1 MRNFSSRTNLY
12 RSVAALV
19 ILAAFVFA
27 AWRAVS
33 GQVSKGKV
41 SKGPRAVGLVELL
54 PKGKA
59 RLIPIVI
66 LVDGQYYDAG
76 AYKASP
82 VPMALW
88 AETEYEA
95 FRTGVSQ
102 GLFIVTEALQNQK
115 TSEWL
120 GEGSWQTS
128 EELAAK
134 SAKKPRASIPRGL
147 EDDSGPPV
155 LRHSGAS
162 KPKPPEAAP
171 SPPATQSTTQAQSAA
186 PVPTAQSG
194 TSSAQSQTPAGQ
206 TSSPNPSSAPSTAS
220 QTASASKPSTSTE
233 NPEQAD
239 ENDPNRPVLKRGK
252 SVPAP
257 IEESVPSA
265 NAAAHAPGT
274 APKLPAHPAATF
286 ASTKSQPQLLPA
298 ISDADGPEAHT
309 YQYDIKA
316 ADETVLRNKI
326 LALSADEVRARA
338 KQLSSE
344 LIAPAR
350 SARAGKPGAREKP
363 AQPNFEDVQFRI
375 FDLSSSNEPTMVLT
389 ASARMP
395 ARATE
400 SALVDLQ
407 YFVTLVARQD
417 INGDIHKA
425 FANVT
430 DQRHLDVE
438 PKFELIDAV
447 DVDGDGRAELLFRKE
462 YDEGT
467 AYVVYRVIG
476 DQLYPLFEGTPGE

>member
-1 MRNFSSRTNLY
+1 MS
-12 RSVAALV
+12 ALV
-19 ILAAFVFA
+19 ILGFVFA
-27 AWRAVS
+27 AWQAIL
-33 GQVSKGKV
+33 GQISKGKV
-41 SKGPRAVGLVELL
+41 SKGPRAVGLLEVGS
-54 PKGKA
+54 KGKA

-66 LVDGQYYDAG
+66 LVDGQYYDAD

-115 TSEWL
+115 TNEWI
-120 GEGSWQTS
+120 GGGSWQTS

-134 SAKKPRASIPRGL
+134 SSKKAGPSIPRGL

-155 LRHSGAS
+155 LRHSGS
-162 KPKPPEAAP
+162 TKPKPPEAAP
-171 SPPATQSTTQAQSAA
+171 EKQSTAEGTAPASTA
-186 PVPTAQSG
+186 PVPPAST
-194 TSSAQSQTPAGQ
+194 QSQTADHR
-206 TSSPNPSSAPSTAS
+206 TSSQAAPSQA
-220 QTASASKPSTSTE
+220 APTS
-233 NPEQAD
+233 NPEASPQPAN
-239 ENDPNRPVLKRGK
+239 EQDPNRPILKHGK
-252 SVPAP
+252 STPAP
-257 IEESVPSA
+257 IEASIPSTTPT
-265 NAAAHAPGT
+265 AHGPG
-274 APKLPAHPAATF
+274 ATP
-286 ASTKSQPQLLPA
+286 KSQTHATAISASDKIQAQLIPA
-298 ISDADGPEAHT
+298 ISDANGPEPHT
-309 YQYDIKA
+309 YVYDVKA
-316 ADETVLRNKI
+316 ADEAVLRNKMLE
-326 LALSADEVRARA
+326 LASDEVRARA

-344 LIAPAR
+344 LIA
-350 SARAGKPGAREKP
+350 SLGTARAGRAGAQKP

-389 ASARMP
+389 ASAHMP
-395 ARATE
+395 DRATE

-417 INGDIHKA
+417 INGDIHKL
-425 FANVT
+425 FSNVT
-430 DQRHLDVE
+430 DHRHLDVE

-476 DQLYPLFEGTPGE
+476 NQLYALFEGTPAE

>member
-1 MRNFSSRTNLY
+1 MRKFSSRTNLY
-12 RSVAALV
+12 RTASAIV
-19 ILAAFVFA
+19 ILAAFSFGS
-27 AWRAVS
+27 WHAVL
-33 GQVSKGKV
+33 GQVSKSRV
-41 SKGPRAVGLVELL
+41 SKGPRAVGLIELL
-54 PKGKA
+54 PKSKA

-66 LVDGQYYDAG
+66 LVDGQYYDAD

-102 GLFIVTEALQNQK
+102 GVFIVTEALQNQK
-115 TSEWL
+115 TNEWI

-134 SAKKPRASIPRGL
+134 SNKKARPSVPRGL

-155 LRHSGAS
+155 LRHSGAA
-162 KPKPPEAAP
+162 KPKPPEAAAA
-171 SPPATQSTTQAQSAA
+171 SQSTQSTAQKQPESNASGAASSSSGEKQTAAGQGSSSAA
-186 PVPTAQSG
+186 
-194 TSSAQSQTPAGQ
+194 SAPSQTP
-206 TSSPNPSSAPSTAS
+206 ST
-220 QTASASKPSTSTE
+220 SKPSSSAE

-239 ENDPNRPVLKRGK
+239 EQDPNRPVLKRGK

-257 IEESVPSA
+257 IEENIPGA
-265 NAAAHAPGT
+265 TAAAHTPGA
-274 APKLPAHPAATF
+274 APKSPAHGAA
-286 ASTKSQPQLLPA
+286 ASVSGKAQPRVIPA
-298 ISDADGPEAHT
+298 ISDADGPEPHT

-316 ADETVLRNKI
+316 ADETGLRNKMLG
-326 LALSADEVRARA
+326 LAGDEVRARA

-350 SARAGKPGAREKP
+350 PARTGRAGARERP
-363 AQPNFEDVQFRI
+363 VQPNFEDVQFRI

-395 ARATE
+395 DRATE

-407 YFVTLVARQD
+407 YFVTVVARQD

-425 FANVT
+425 FSNVT

-476 DQLYPLFEGTPGE
+476 DQLYALFEGTPGE

>member
-1 MRNFSSRTNLY
+1 MRKISSRTNLY
-12 RSVAALV
+12 RTAIAFV
-19 ILAAFVFA
+19 ILAGFVFVG
-27 AWRAVS
+27 WNLVL
-33 GQVSKGKV
+33 GQASKGRT
-41 SKGPRAVGLVELL
+41 SKGPRAVGLLELL

-66 LVDGQYYDAG
+66 LVDGQYYDAD

-88 AETEYEA
+88 AETEYEG

-102 GLFIVTEALQNQK
+102 GVFIVSEALQNQK
-115 TSEWL
+115 TNEWI
-120 GEGSWQTS
+120 GEGSWQTT

-134 SAKKPRASIPRGL
+134 SSKKARPSIPRGL

-155 LRHSGAS
+155 LRHSGSA
-162 KPKPPEAAP
+162 KPKPPEPASEPNKQAP
-171 SPPATQSTTQAQSAA
+171 AQGQPPAPNAQPSASSTQGQ
-186 PVPTAQSG
+186 TA
-194 TSSAQSQTPAGQ
+194 AGQ
-206 TSSPNPSSAPSTAS
+206 SSSPNSGSTPSAS
-220 QTASASKPSTSTE
+220 QTASTAKSSTSTA

-257 IEESVPSA
+257 IEESIPATAHDPGTVAKSPVH
-265 NAAAHAPGT
+265 AAAIS
-274 APKLPAHPAATF
+274 
-286 ASTKSQPQLLPA
+286 ASAKSAQAQLIPA
-298 ISDADGPEAHT
+298 ISDANGPEPHT
-309 YQYDIKA
+309 YVYDAKPE
-316 ADETVLRNKI
+316 DETALRNKI
-326 LALSADEVRARA
+326 LVLAADEVRARA

-344 LIAPAR
+344 LIAPAG
-350 SARAGKPGAREKP
+350 SARTSRAGAREKP
-363 AQPNFEDVQFRI
+363 AQPNFENVQFRI
-375 FDLSSSNEPTMVLT
+375 FDLSSSNEPTLVLT

-395 ARATE
+395 DRASE

-425 FANVT
+425 FSNVT

>member
-1 MRNFSSRTNLY
+1 MRNFSSRPNLY
-12 RSVAALV
+12 RTVSGLV
-19 ILAAFVFA
+19 ILAAFVLI
-27 AWRAVS
+27 AWHAFL
-33 GQVSKGKV
+33 GQAKAKA

-66 LVDGQYYDAG
+66 LVDGQYYDAD

-95 FRTGVSQ
+95 FRTGISQ
-102 GLFIVTEALQNQK
+102 GVFIVTEALQNQK
-115 TSEWL
+115 TNEWI
-120 GEGSWQTS
+120 GEGSWQTA

-134 SAKKPRASIPRGL
+134 STKKKGPTIPRGL

-155 LRHSGAS
+155 LRHSGSA
-162 KPKPPEAAP
+162 KPKPPETAPASQSTQSSPQSQPAAP
-171 SPPATQSTTQAQSAA
+171 TAT
-186 PVPTAQSG
+186 QSG
-194 TSSAQSQTPAGQ
+194 TSSTSTTSTQSQTTPRQ
-206 TSSPNPSSAPSTAS
+206 SSTSASSSAN
-220 QTASASKPSTSTE
+220 QTASTSKPSSSAE

-239 ENDPNRPVLKRGK
+239 EQDPNRPVLKRGK
-252 SVPAP
+252 SAPPP
-257 IEESVPSA
+257 IEESIPSTPA
-265 NAAAHAPGT
+265 STHTTSA
-274 APKLPAHPAATF
+274 APKPSTQTPAASAAPKT
-286 ASTKSQPQLLPA
+286 AQPEVIPA
-298 ISDADGPEAHT
+298 ISDADGPEPHS
-309 YQYDIKA
+309 YQSEIQTS
-316 ADETVLRNKI
+316 DETVLRNKM
-326 LALSADEVRARA
+326 LALAADEVRARA

-344 LIAPAR
+344 LIVPAR
-350 SARAGKPGAREKP
+350 SARSGRAGAREKT
-363 AQPNFEDVQFRI
+363 AQPNFDDVQFRV

-395 ARATE
+395 DRATE

-407 YFVTLVARQD
+407 YFVTVVARQD

-425 FANVT
+425 FSNVT
-430 DQRHLDVE
+430 DQRHLDLE

-447 DVDGDGRAELLFRKE
+447 DVDGDGRAELLFRKD

-476 DQLYPLFEGTPGE
+476 NQLYALFEGTPGE

>member
-1 MRNFSSRTNLY
+1 MRKPSSRTSLY
-12 RSVAALV
+12 RTAAAVV
-19 ILAAFVFA
+19 ILAAFVLDG
-27 AWRAVS
+27 WLVVL
-33 GQVSKGKV
+33 GQASKGRPN
-41 SKGPRAVGLVELL
+41 KGPRAVGLLELL

-66 LVDGQYYDAG
+66 LVDGQYYDAD

-88 AETEYEA
+88 GETEYEA
-95 FRTGVSQ
+95 IRTGVSQ

-115 TSEWL
+115 TNEWI
-120 GEGSWQTS
+120 GEGSWQTT

-155 LRHSGAS
+155 LRHSGSA
-162 KPKPPEAAP
+162 KPKPPEPAQTAPGSAQKQPAAP
-171 SPPATQSTTQAQSAA
+171 A
-186 PVPTAQSG
+186 PSAQSG
-194 TSSAQSQTPAGQ
+194 TSSPQDQTAAGQ

-220 QTASASKPSTSTE
+220 QTANASKPSTSPE

-257 IEESVPSA
+257 IEESIPST
-265 NAAAHAPGT
+265 NPAARTTGGAAKSST
-274 APKLPAHPAATF
+274 HPATSATS
-286 ASTKSQPQLLPA
+286 AKTAQPQVIPA
-298 ISDADGPEAHT
+298 ISDADGPEPHT

-316 ADETVLRNKI
+316 ADETALRNKV
-326 LALSADEVRARA
+326 LALAADEVRARA

-344 LIAPAR
+344 LIAPTA
-350 SARAGKPGAREKP
+350 SAHRRGGSHEKP
-363 AQPNFEDVQFRI
+363 PQPNFEDVQFRI

-395 ARATE
+395 DRTTE

-425 FANVT
+425 FSNVT
-430 DQRHLDVE
+430 DHRHLDLE

-476 DQLYPLFEGTPGE
+476 NQLYPLFEGTPGE